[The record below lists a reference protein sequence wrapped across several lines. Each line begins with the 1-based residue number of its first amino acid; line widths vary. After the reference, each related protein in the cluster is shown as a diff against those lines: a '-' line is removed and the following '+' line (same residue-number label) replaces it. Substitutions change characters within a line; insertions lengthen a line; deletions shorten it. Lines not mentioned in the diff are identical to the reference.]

1 MNIPEFSTQFD
12 ILYNNIM
19 SNNAPGLD
27 EYEKSV
33 CLTKAQMELVKNYFN
48 PLGNKYKT
56 GFEQSIKRLTDFS
69 TLILAVNLNPASV
82 SQSYK
87 DYSKFDDRSIVYAYP
102 KDFLFAIN
110 DTATETEKDGTV
122 RKITIASI
130 DFGTYTRLMNK
141 PYKQPHKDQAWKL
154 FVNPVDMDNYDLDEV
169 PTVYFEV
176 ITHEGS
182 TIGNYKLRY
191 VRKPRPIILE
201 DLSLTG
207 TSINGETAP
216 RTSELNPEMHDE
228 ILQRAVEIAKGLYP
242 DDINTAVTL
251 GGRSE

>member
-82 SQSYK
+82 SQ
-87 DYSKFDDRSIVYAYP
+87 
-102 KDFLFAIN
+102 
-110 DTATETEKDGTV
+110 
-122 RKITIASI
+122 
-130 DFGTYTRLMNK
+130 
-141 PYKQPHKDQAWKL
+141 
-154 FVNPVDMDNYDLDEV
+154 
-169 PTVYFEV
+169 
-176 ITHEGS
+176 
-182 TIGNYKLRY
+182 IG
-191 VRKPRPIILE
+191 
-201 DLSLTG
+201 
-207 TSINGETAP
+207 
-216 RTSELNPEMHDE
+216 
-228 ILQRAVEIAKGLYP
+228 RAHV
-242 DDINTAVTL
+242 
-251 GGRSE
+251 